1 MTRNL
6 TSPLARAAVLA
17 AALMFCAATAVTAAT
32 LKVEVTNNQASGGLS
47 LTPFFTAFH
56 DGSFDTFD
64 PGGRAS
70 DYLELLAEE
79 GDPSGALG
87 AAASAGA
94 TAGVAAA
101 PGGFPGA
108 PVIEPGE
115 TASLRITV
123 DPSSGRY
130 LSFLSMVIPSNDLF
144 VGNSDPFAYEVFDGS
159 GAFTNLA
166 DIFLTTANVYDAG
179 TEANN
184 NLGAAFNTAGGDPT
198 ETDDPIA
205 LVGDLAFLLGQG
217 TPIGPVTNI
226 GVPLASISVSQVP
239 LPPGIALSLAG
250 LGLLGAAARR
260 RKTA

>member
-1 MTRNL
+1 MRY
-6 TSPLARAAVLA
+6 SVFGP
-17 AALMFCAATAVTAAT
+17 AALAATAALALSLSASAASAAT
-32 LKVEVTNNQASGGLS
+32 LKVEITNNQASGGLS
-47 LTPFFTAFH
+47 LTPLFTAFH

-64 PGGRAS
+64 PGGQAS
-70 DYLELLAEE
+70 DYVELLAEE

-87 AAASAGA
+87 AAAAAGA

-115 TASLRITV
+115 TAELRITV

-144 VGNSDPFAYEVFDGS
+144 IGNSNPFAYEIFDAAGV
-159 GAFTNLA
+159 FTNLA
-166 DIFLTTANVYDAG
+166 DIVLTTANVYDAG
-179 TEANN
+179 TEVND
-184 NLGAAFNTAGGDPT
+184 NLGAAFNTGGGT
-198 ETDDPIA
+198 ATDTNDPIA
-205 LVGDLAFLLGQG
+205 LAGDLGFLLGEG

-239 LPPGIALSLAG
+239 LPPALALSLAG
-250 LGLLGAAARR
+250 LGLLGWTSRR
-260 RKTA
+260 GRTA

>member
-1 MTRNL
+1 MMSTL
-6 TSPLARAAVLA
+6 LGRAGAVALCCVLSA
-17 AALMFCAATAVTAAT
+17 AAAGAAT
-32 LKVEVTNNQASGGLS
+32 LKVTVTNQQETGGLS

-70 DYLELLAEE
+70 PYVELLAEE

-115 TASLRITV
+115 SAELTIRV
-123 DPSSGRY
+123 NPNDGRY

-144 VGNSDPFAYEVFDGS
+144 VGNSNPLAYEIFDGA
-159 GAFTNLA
+159 GAFTNIA

-179 TEANN
+179 TEANT
-184 NLGAAFNTAGGDPT
+184 NLGAAFNTAGGAPT
-198 ETDDPIA
+198 DTADPIA
-205 LVGDLAFLLGQG
+205 LAGDLGFLVGQG

-226 GVPLASISVSQVP
+226 GTPLASISVAQVP
-239 LPPGIALSLAG
+239 VPPAMALSLAG
-250 LGLLGAAARR
+250 LGLLGFATRR
-260 RKTA
+260 RKAA